1 MKKDDLVGRIA
12 SEAGLTKKEA
22 AAAVNSFVGAVK
34 EALARGEKVTIVGFG
49 TFGVKVRAARVGRNP
64 RTGEKINIAEKK
76 VPYFAP
82 GRDLRS
88 AVK

>member
-1 MKKDDLVGRIA
+1 MKKDDLVGKIA
-12 SEAGLTKKEA
+12 SETGLTKKQA

-76 VPYFAP
+76 APYFAP
-82 GRDLRS
+82 GRDLRA

>member
-1 MKKDDLVGRIA
+1 MTKDDLVGKVA
-12 SEAGLTKKEA
+12 SKAGLTKKQA
-22 AAAVNSFVGAVK
+22 AAAVNAFVDTVK
-34 EALARGEKVTIVGFG
+34 EALAGDEKVTIVGFG
-49 TFGVKVRAARVGRNP
+49 TFGIKVRAARVGRNP